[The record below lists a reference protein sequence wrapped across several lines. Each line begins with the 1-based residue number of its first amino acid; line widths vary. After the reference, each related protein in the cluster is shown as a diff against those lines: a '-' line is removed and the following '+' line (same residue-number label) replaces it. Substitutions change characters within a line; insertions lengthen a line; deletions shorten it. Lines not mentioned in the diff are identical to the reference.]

1 MLYIL
6 KTILSFLND
15 KEYRSLLMASV
26 MVLVTGTVVYRY
38 LEDWSWID
46 ALYFCMITLTTIGY
60 GDLAPRTDAGKLFT
74 IFYIIIGI
82 GLILSFINT
91 VYDYYNGLRKR
102 EGRDLPL
109 PEGRDA

>member
-6 KTILSFLND
+6 KTIISFLHD
-15 KEYRSLLMASV
+15 REYRSLLMASV

-60 GDLAPRTDAGKLFT
+60 GDLAPKTDAGKLFT

-102 EGRDLPL
+102 EG
-109 PEGRDA
+109 